1 MGFLDK
7 LAKAITEAQM
17 QTKTNSGKFAFQEE
31 GKNPKRDSS
40 NRVIVR
46 VSSSNKI
53 VLGVNKEDISDKAI
67 ALLLGKPEP
76 DKEVE
81 NKSVRLRITRDLES
95 PYPDS
100 VKIETVKGDFVGW
113 VLKRD
118 SALGARILD
127 SLTSQVQSLA
137 PDVEAIVFDVGAK
150 VDGTYDEAED
160 EHGHTILE
168 PDLQHIEIQIKD
180 PAEIDILSEGE

>member
-7 LAKAITEAQM
+7 LAKAITEAQK
-17 QTKTNSGKFAFQEE
+17 QSKASSGKFTFQEE
-31 GKNPKRDSS
+31 GKNPKRDSD
-40 NRVIVR
+40 NRVIVK
-46 VSSSNKI
+46 VSTGNKI

-67 ALLLGKPEP
+67 ALLLGKPEA

-118 SALGARILD
+118 SALGARIID

-137 PDVEAIVFDVGAK
+137 PDIGAIVFDVGAK
-150 VDGTYDEAED
+150 VDGTFDED
-160 EHGHTILE
+160 EDEQGKISLE
-168 PDLQHIEIQIKD
+168 PDLQHVEIQIKD
-180 PAEIDILSEGE
+180 PAEIDILSEG